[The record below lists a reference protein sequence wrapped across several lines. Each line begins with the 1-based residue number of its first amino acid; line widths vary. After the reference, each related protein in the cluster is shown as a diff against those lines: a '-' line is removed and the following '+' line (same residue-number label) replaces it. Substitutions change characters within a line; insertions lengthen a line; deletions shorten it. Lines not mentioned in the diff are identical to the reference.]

1 MLSTLS
7 MSLPYFSKR
16 LISLARDLFPFWR
29 GEVVFQDR
37 QQRIKTQALLIEY
50 QPIERMKGITQVGD
64 TDALYARKVIARAA
78 VGDVSP
84 FSPGSR

>member
-16 LISLARDLFPFWR
+16 LISLARIFSPSGVAKLF
-29 GEVVFQDR
+29 FQDR

-64 TDALYARKVIARAA
+64 TDALYARKVYSAR
-78 VGDVSP
+78 
-84 FSPGSR
+84 RRR